1 VSIFFR
7 PPFPS
12 RAALSFPRRPP
23 DAPPMAPKRKPATEG
38 GGAMEMKVVLVG
50 AVGVGKTS
58 TVTRFTK
65 NTFMEY
71 CEATIGASYMAKDL
85 EVDGQ
90 RVRFSIWDTAGQEQ
104 YHSLVPMYFRQAAA
118 VILVYDITKKPTF
131 QEAKEWVQEIRKNA
145 PADVLIALAGNK
157 CDLEGS
163 RQVPAA
169 DAEEF
174 AASIGGFHIETGR
187 VTKIEIPA
195 LETMFHLLDCVKF
208 GCLKTS

>member
-1 VSIFFR
+1 
-7 PPFPS
+7 
-12 RAALSFPRRPP
+12 
-23 DAPPMAPKRKPATEG
+23 MAPKRKPATEG

-163 RQVPAA
+163 RQVPAT

-174 AASIGGFHIETGR
+174 AASIVGFHIET
-187 VTKIEIPA
+187 
-195 LETMFHLLDCVKF
+195 
-208 GCLKTS
+208 